1 MPLVTPT
8 FTNPIDVRFTRQGQA
23 DTTIRFNISSN
34 LDQYLVPNVGTINNL
49 TLVDPSNWVINKL
62 GTRVKDVN
70 FFLSAVELPNDVVS
84 MKPNPFDGAVSITIP
99 SNTVVDQ
106 LLVFDATGRKVMT
119 KDVAG
124 NCTIDTQHLS
134 PNQSYIFVLTNQGRI
149 IHSVTLVK

>member
-1 MPLVTPT
+1 
-8 FTNPIDVRFTRQGQA
+8 
-23 DTTIRFNISSN
+23 
-34 LDQYLVPNVGTINNL
+34 
-49 TLVDPSNWVINKL
+49 
-62 GTRVKDVN
+62 
-70 FFLSAVELPNDVVS
+70 

-99 SNTVVDQ
+99 SNTSVDQ